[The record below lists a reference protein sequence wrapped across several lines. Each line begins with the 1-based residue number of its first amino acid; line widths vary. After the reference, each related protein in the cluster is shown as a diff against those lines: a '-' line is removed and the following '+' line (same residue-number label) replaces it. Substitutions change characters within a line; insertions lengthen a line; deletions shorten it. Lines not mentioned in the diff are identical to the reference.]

1 MTTSGCELP
10 DDLST
15 AHELIR
21 ELAKTVH
28 TQEHLI
34 AKLQH
39 QLEQLLRHR
48 FGRKSEKIDPDQLL
62 LFAREILAELGT
74 APAEAEPAAQEQPP
88 AADITAAPAKK
99 NGHGRKPL
107 PASLPRKRVLHDVEL
122 EQLPCPDC
130 GTVRIK
136 IGEEVREQLE
146 YVPASLIVLQHV
158 RPKYACEPCEGNVTI
173 AERFP
178 EPIEKGLPGP
188 GLLAQ
193 VIVSKY
199 ADHLP
204 LYRQERI
211 FARQGVELSRQTTCG
226 WMAVSAELLAPI
238 CQAMLRR
245 VLQSRVIQTDDTPVK
260 VQDPRTG
267 TMSTGRLWAYLG
279 DWSHPFIVY
288 DYTPDRSAEGPRR
301 ILADFRTGFLQA
313 DAYSAYDQIHARG
326 ILEVGCMAHARRK
339 FDEAKTTDPPRAH
352 AALAWIARLYQI
364 EREAKEEVAEAIER
378 LTRGDPLD
386 AVERVIREQRLAE
399 EITQGLRQE
408 QSRPVAEKFGQWLET
423 TAGSVLPKSPIGEAI
438 SYARSHWAAL
448 TRYLDFGFLSIDNN
462 AAERALRPVA
472 VGRKNWLHLGSDKGG
487 RTAAV
492 LMSLVQSCR
501 ALKVEPFAYLR
512 DILERVSTH
521 PASRIAELLPDAW
534 KPSSS

>member
-1 MTTSGCELP
+1 MTTRESDLP

-21 ELAKTVH
+21 QLAQTVH

-48 FGRKSEKIDPDQLL
+48 YGHKSEKIDPAQLL
-62 LFAREILAELGT
+62 LFAREILAELGA
-74 APAEAEPAAQEQPP
+74 APHETEPAAPEQP
-88 AADITAAPAKK
+88 AGTEAVKK

-130 GTVRIK
+130 RTVRIK
-136 IGEEVREQLE
+136 IGEEIREQLE
-146 YVPASLIVLQHV
+146 YVPASLVVLQHV
-158 RPKYACEPCEGNVTI
+158 RPKYACNACEGNIII
-173 AERFP
+173 AQRLP

-211 FARQGVELSRQTTCG
+211 FARQGVELPRQTTCG

-260 VQDPRTG
+260 VQDPSTG
-267 TMSTGRLWAYLG
+267 TMSTGRLWTYLG
-279 DWSHPFIVY
+279 DWSAPFIVY
-288 DYTPDRSAEGPRR
+288 DYTPDRSAEGPQR
-301 ILADFRTGFLQA
+301 ILADFRAGFLQA

-326 ILEVGCMAHARRK
+326 ILEVGCLAHARRK
-339 FDEAKTTDPPRAH
+339 FDEAKTTDAPRAH
-352 AALAWIARLYQI
+352 AALAWIGPNP
-364 EREAKEEVAEAIER
+364 
-378 LTRGDPLD
+378 T
-386 AVERVIREQRLAE
+386 
-399 EITQGLRQE
+399 
-408 QSRPVAEKFGQWLET
+408 
-423 TAGSVLPKSPIGEAI
+423 
-438 SYARSHWAAL
+438 
-448 TRYLDFGFLSIDNN
+448 FLSP
-462 AAERALRPVA
+462 AA
-472 VGRKNWLHLGSDKGG
+472 K
-487 RTAAV
+487 
-492 LMSLVQSCR
+492 
-501 ALKVEPFAYLR
+501 
-512 DILERVSTH
+512 
-521 PASRIAELLPDAW
+521 
-534 KPSSS
+534 